1 MRSNRVTF
9 RTLCEFERR
18 DAMDPFSMHLHMHA
32 CNIGP
37 TAIKF
42 SMPIHTTNGHFGDQS
57 PFPFQGDRAPAYPHF
72 WDSLEPS
79 ILGSNY
85 GKAAY
90 FTVEYTSA
98 I

>member
-1 MRSNRVTF
+1 
-9 RTLCEFERR
+9 
-18 DAMDPFSMHLHMHA
+18 MDPFSMHLHMHA